1 MNREEAATRLTE
13 IMSDVFDADDI
24 TYSDSLTA
32 GEVDGWDSLSHVR
45 FLVTVEKEFG
55 LRFTSTEIDGFKNVG
70 EMLDVIVQRAT
81 L

>member
-1 MNREEAATRLTE
+1 VSREEAASRLTE
-13 IMSDVFDADDI
+13 IMSDVFDTDDL

-32 GEVDGWDSLSHVR
+32 GEVDGWDSLSQVR
-45 FLVTVEKEFG
+45 FLVTVEKDFG